1 MNERF
6 ASVWDALPP
15 DLGDTDPA
23 IESLLPDCRKMA
35 DRLGYSLVLTRD
47 WWHLTA
53 PGIRCRFGDLADVA
67 GYLRKAAKRALP
79 GLDGADCTVTLD
91 SPENAL
97 QAVFRALPIAS
108 SNWTADTENATR
120 ARDTNEFELSNES

>member
-79 GLDGADCTVTLD
+79 GLAGADGATALD
-91 SPENAL
+91 SPETTL
-97 QAVFRALPIAS
+97 QAVLKACPIGND
-108 SNWTADTENATR
+108 NWTVSRETFTPT
-120 ARDTNEFELSNES
+120 RDTNDVELSNES